1 MINLSSFP
9 NFIKQTRKQVL
20 DEAKVQAFKY
30 RCYTKEDIDAFNAVN
45 LICFCVFIAEDS
57 LSYKV
62 NRLVLRSHP
71 HIIVYPEGFYDSSDQ
86 RYYTTINGLTRFFG
100 FNFRQAWK
108 HSQSRWK
115 RSWGWSLVNAFGSA
129 SRREK
134 QYWTFLGKRENGN
147 ATFYERAVLERF
159 TQLQFDWH

>member
-9 NFIKQTRKQVL
+9 NFIKQTRKHVL

-100 FNFRQAWK
+100 FNFRQACYLI
-108 HSQSRWK
+108 QSYYNGEVILHIDEYVK
-115 RSWGWSLVNAFGSA
+115 FKYPLAYESSL
-129 SRREK
+129 
-134 QYWTFLGKRENGN
+134 
-147 ATFYERAVLERF
+147 
-159 TQLQFDWH
+159 

>member
-45 LICFCVFIAEDS
+45 LICFCVFIAEDC

-86 RYYTTINGLTRFFG
+86 RYYHLALPVYNHTTLYTPDAPRITIE
-100 FNFRQAWK
+100 
-108 HSQSRWK
+108 K
-115 RSWGWSLVNAFGSA
+115 RRKSVGAIHESPLDN
-129 SRREK
+129 REQIK
-134 QYWTFLGKRENGN
+134 DNR
-147 ATFYERAVLERF
+147 
-159 TQLQFDWH
+159 